1 MRVVIAVLLILGL
14 SALLFFVAINSA
26 ERVPVNLFYLI
37 PVQEYPVSLV
47 ALVSLVAGVLFASI
61 IGIVEGARLRI
72 QNHQLRNR
80 IKERDKNFS
89 LAREISEIQ
98 SELNFPSQ
106 TVNPGNPRTKFD
118 SYIQVGTSIRYKD
131 KSLDDIVKFLY
142 AIEKPERGIIV
153 ENFRLEPSKNRKKF
167 AFNINLYSVS
177 LVDINK

>member
-1 MRVVIAVLLILGL
+1 MHFFNKLSIREKSVIVGGGVILVLFLMY
-14 SALLFFVAINSA
+14 FFV
-26 ERVPVNLFYLI
+26 
-37 PVQEYPVSLV
+37 
-47 ALVSLVAGVLFASI
+47 VAGM
-61 IGIVEGARLRI
+61 VERKSQIEKKVEVERDKEELLSQYVVEYDSLKLERD
-72 QNHQLRNR
+72 QLRDR

-142 AIEKPERGIIV
+142 ALEKPERGIIV
-153 ENFRLEPSKNRKKF
+153 ENFRLEPTKDRKKF
-167 AFNINLYSVS
+167 GFNINLYSVS
-177 LVDINK
+177 LVDIKK